1 MGTSAEKVIDNF
13 QAFISQEGDVEA
25 AMSNVLQLMSGR
37 GKIKVNLAKAFKD
50 KNTMSAAFRTFLFS
64 ISPKLRDIA
73 TKLDIQPE
81 ELSDKIHSVMQGAIY
96 TWTED
101 QVKEK
106 LDDVVGEYE
115 LQKTP
120 PPIPF
125 FYIDFP
131 YGWNAETSDK
141 QQ

>member
-1 MGTSAEKVIDNF
+1 MKYLPANYWTNQDLCTSAEKVIDNF
-13 QAFISQEGDVEA
+13 QVFISQEGDVET

-81 ELSDKIHSVMQGAIY
+81 ELSDKIHSV
-96 TWTED
+96 
-101 QVKEK
+101 
-106 LDDVVGEYE
+106 
-115 LQKTP
+115 
-120 PPIPF
+120 
-125 FYIDFP
+125 
-131 YGWNAETSDK
+131 TSK
-141 QQ
+141 RKAG

>member
-1 MGTSAEKVIDNF
+1 
-13 QAFISQEGDVEA
+13 
-25 AMSNVLQLMSGR
+25 MSNVLQLMSGR

-50 KNTMSAAFRTFLFS
+50 KNIMSAAFRTFLFS
-64 ISPKLRDIA
+64 ISPKLKDIA

-106 LDDVVGEYE
+106 LDDVVGEYY
-115 LQKTP
+115 
-120 PPIPF
+120 
-125 FYIDFP
+125 YID
-131 YGWNAETSDK
+131 AI
-141 QQ
+141 